1 MQEVEALKRRIEREK
16 RARLESE
23 RLLEHKSRELF
34 EANKKLSS
42 LAEKLSEEYRQASLE
57 LLAAQKI
64 ALLGSM
70 VHDIKTGKTT
80 FSDSFYILFGL
91 DPAHD
96 VLNINK
102 LVDVIH
108 PDDRTNI
115 KQLLNKAKS
124 PSELDPHYNMQFRII
139 SADGNQ
145 RWIDAHGEA
154 RLDTENTPIQLIA
167 TLQDITERKIIER
180 ELMDARDAA
189 EEAYRTKSRFLAAMS
204 HEIRTPLNGVLGAL
218 QLIVDS
224 DLDQGQR
231 DHFEIALSSAESL
244 HRVTN
249 DIIDLSRLE
258 TGRLELEL
266 APFDII
272 SLVQEISEFWSPMAN
287 SKGLSMKIS
296 IDRGIPRNVIGDSSR
311 IRQVLNNYVYNAI
324 KFTDHGSVIISAE
337 LNDTVKSRNDDDITV
352 QLEVQDTGIGISKE
366 NQKHLFEDFSQVHDR
381 KKDLLSG
388 AGLGLAIAREL
399 AQRMA
404 GSVGVRS
411 TPGAGSN
418 FWVRL
423 PLKASKT
430 AILAD
435 DSIQKPSRLPPLLNV
450 FGKAPRV
457 LLAED
462 VIANQTIAKAMLS
475 RFGCQ
480 VEVVDNGL
488 EAVNALK
495 STIYDVVLMD
505 VAMPLM
511 NGVEA
516 SRQIRVM
523 SGENA
528 GVPIIGQTA
537 YALQEEISSFLE
549 AGMNE
554 VINKPLK
561 RDILHRALSAALQ
574 PDKGVKGAT
583 PINILDS
590 TTDADLDKTVLDEL
604 KDSLAPDQ
612 ICNLVEQLII
622 DVEANA
628 KLGATSAEKDE
639 IDKLASASHAL
650 KGLGA
655 SFGNSALEK
664 LADDIQR
671 ACQQGDSLQA
681 TSMTLSSLMDVCK
694 NFASALRIYRRS
706 LGKNINV

>member
-34 EANKKLSS
+34 EANKKLSGF
-42 LAEKLSEEYRQASLE
+42 AAKLSEEYRQTSLE

-96 VLNINK
+96 VLNISK

-108 PDDRTNI
+108 PEDWTKI
-115 KQLLNKAKS
+115 EQLINKAKN
-124 PSELDPHYNMQFRII
+124 PSELDPHYHMEFRIN
-139 SADGNQ
+139 SADGYQ
-145 RWIDAHGEA
+145 RWLDAHGEVA
-154 RLDTENTPIQLIA
+154 FNTENKPIQLIA
-167 TLQDITERKIIER
+167 TLQDITERKKIEHA
-180 ELMDARDAA
+180 LIKARDAA

-224 DLDQGQR
+224 DMDKEQR
-231 DHFEIALSSAESL
+231 NHFDIALSSAECL

-287 SKGLSMKIS
+287 DKGLSMKTI
-296 IDRGIPRNVIGDSSR
+296 IDRGLPRNVIGDSSR
-311 IRQVLNNYVYNAI
+311 IRQILNNYVYNAI
-324 KFTDHGSVIISAE
+324 KFTDHGSILISAN
-337 LNDTVKSRNDDDITV
+337 LDDTVKSRNDDDITV
-352 QLEVQDTGIGISKE
+352 DLEVQDTGIGISKE
-366 NQKHLFEDFSQVHDR
+366 NQEHLFKDFSQVHDS
-381 KKDLLSG
+381 KKNLLSG

-435 DSIQKPSRLPPLLNV
+435 DSIQKHNRLPPLLNA
-450 FGKAPRV
+450 FGKSPRV

-475 RFGCQ
+475 RFGCR

-516 SRQIRVM
+516 SRQIRGT

-537 YALQEEISSFLE
+537 YALEEEISSFLE

-561 RDILHRALSAALQ
+561 RDILHRTLSAALQ
-574 PDKGVKGAT
+574 PDKDAT
-583 PINILDS
+583 PIKILDS
-590 TTDADLDKTVLDEL
+590 TSDTDLDETVLDEL

-612 ICNLVEQLII
+612 ICNLVDQLII

-628 KLGATSAEKDE
+628 KLGTTSAEKDE

-664 LADDIQR
+664 LADDIQQ
-671 ACQQGDSLQA
+671 ACQQGDSLKA

-694 NFASALRIYRRS
+694 NYASDLRIYRRP
-706 LGKNINV
+706 LGKNIDV